1 MKHWNDSF
9 EFVQSSGR
17 AVVLQTCSA
26 VMAGLVMVLAGSDLA
41 IADDE
46 RSTDLLAEGC
56 ASCHGPE
63 GQSPG
68 AIPPIAGIPREVLAD
83 RLAAFKAGT
92 DPDATIMTR
101 IVAGYSQDALAALA
115 RYYAQRQKEDGQ

>member
-9 EFVQSSGR
+9 EFVRDSSR
-17 AVVLQTCSA
+17 PAVLQICLA
-26 VMAGLVMVLAGSDLA
+26 MIAGLVLVLAGSGLA

-92 DPDATIMTR
+92 DPDATIMPR
-101 IVAGYSQDALAALA
+101 IVAGYSQDELAALA
-115 RYYAQRQKEDGQ
+115 RYYTQRQKKDGQ